1 MRHSTTDTYQLK
13 REILIFSNR
22 LSHGAFKDQ
31 QKFAADMIY
40 GILGAR
46 SCVLS
51 RVADVLQE
59 EIRKKNTIERL
70 SRKLTEDVDPGIHEN
85 YLSVMRGL
93 AKENPPVF
101 VDDSEVIKP
110 YGKAFEA
117 LGLVRDG
124 SDPDHAI
131 QKGYHVTEIAAITG
145 KRKQPFSLFSHIHSS
160 HEKDYVSANA
170 ITYAALEKT
179 MAHFPD
185 STYVFDRGYD
195 MNGLFR
201 FMYKNEGKFI
211 VRLTERRKVFFKGRW
226 YKSTTLRDSRKGKLK
241 GHVMF
246 DGKETECWFTCL
258 NAQITQGKR
267 NMRLILVY
275 GLSDTPMMLVTN
287 LPVKSKEDVQS
298 VVRTYF
304 MRWRIEE
311 YFRFKKNH
319 FDFEGFR
326 VRSLKAMN
334 ALNHYLS
341 YAIGLL
347 CLLSEKK
354 NSSILRMAVTCAAK
368 ALKDEKDISF
378 TLYRFGLGVFRLLAQ
393 AREGIRKW
401 FHIGRPKYRQLTFP
415 LLC

>member
-13 REILIFSNR
+13 REILGFSNR

-40 GILGAR
+40 GIAGSG

-51 RVADVLQE
+51 RIADTLHE
-59 EIRKKNTIERL
+59 SILKKNTIERL
-70 SRKLTEDVDPGIHEN
+70 ARNLTKDMDPIINEN
-85 YLSVMRGL
+85 YLSVMRGIT
-93 AKENPPVF
+93 KKNPPIF

-110 YGKAFEA
+110 YGKAFES

-131 QKGYHVTEIAAITG
+131 QKGYHVTEITTISG
-145 KRKQPFSLFSHIHSS
+145 QRKQPFSLFSHIHSS

-170 ITYAALEKT
+170 ITYTALEKT

-201 FMYKNEGKFI
+201 FMYKHEGKFI
-211 VRLTERRKVFFKGRW
+211 VRLTEKRNVFFKSKW
-226 YKSTTLRDSRKGKLK
+226 YKATTLRDSRKGKLK

-258 NAQITQGKR
+258 NAQITQGRR
-267 NMRLILVY
+267 NMSLILVY
-275 GLSDTPMMLVTN
+275 GLSDTPMMLATN
-287 LPVKSKEDVQS
+287 LPITSKEDVQS

-311 YFRFKKNH
+311 YFRFKKNQ

-334 ALNHYLS
+334 SLNHYLS

-347 CLLSEKK
+347 CLLAEKK
-354 NSSILRMAVTCAAK
+354 SGSILRMAIACAANP
-368 ALKDEKDISF
+368 LKDEVDISF
-378 TLYRFGLGVFRLLAQ
+378 VLYRFGLGVFRILAQ

-401 FHIGRPKYRQLTFP
+401 FHIGRPKFQQLAFS

>member
-13 REILIFSNR
+13 REILGFSNR
-22 LSHGAFKDQ
+22 LSHGSFKDQ
-31 QKFAADMIY
+31 KKFAADMIY
-40 GILGAR
+40 GILGSG

-51 RVADVLQE
+51 RIADTLHE
-59 EIRKKNTIERL
+59 GILKKNTIERL
-70 SRKLTEDVDPGIHEN
+70 ARNLTKDMDPGINEN
-85 YLSVMRGL
+85 YLSVMQGIT
-93 AKENPPVF
+93 KKNPPIF

-110 YGKAFEA
+110 YGKAFES

-131 QKGYHVTEIAAITG
+131 QKGYHVTEITTISG

-170 ITYAALEKT
+170 ITYTALEKT

-195 MNGLFR
+195 MNDLFK
-201 FMYKNEGKFI
+201 FMYKHEGNFI
-211 VRLTERRKVFFKGRW
+211 VRLTEKRNIFFKGKW
-226 YKSTTLRDSRKGKLK
+226 YKATTLRDSRKGKLK

-246 DGKETECWFTCL
+246 DGKETECWFTCI
-258 NAQITQGKR
+258 NAQITQGRR
-267 NMRLILVY
+267 NMRLVLVY

-287 LPVKSKEDVQS
+287 LPITSKEDVQS

-311 YFRFKKNH
+311 YFRFKKNQ

-326 VRSLKAMN
+326 IRSLKAMN
-334 ALNHYLS
+334 SLNHYLS

-347 CLLSEKK
+347 CLLAEKK
-354 NSSILRMAVTCAAK
+354 SGSVLRMAIACAANS
-368 ALKDEKDISF
+368 L
-378 TLYRFGLGVFRLLAQ
+378 
-393 AREGIRKW
+393 RECRINCVNLRRW
-401 FHIGRPKYRQLTFP
+401 IESKYGGKTHGQTGEERASEAHRRAGD
-415 LLC
+415 